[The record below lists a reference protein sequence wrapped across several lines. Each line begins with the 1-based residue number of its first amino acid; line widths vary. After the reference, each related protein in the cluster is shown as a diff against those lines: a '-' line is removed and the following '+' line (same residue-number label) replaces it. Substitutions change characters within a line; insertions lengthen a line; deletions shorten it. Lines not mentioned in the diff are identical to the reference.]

1 MLANHIWSF
10 AGDGDRDDV
19 SLSFLQPFASNT
31 TPQAWSFTLQ
41 TEATYNWEADDDE
54 WTVPIGA
61 FVSKVIDISGQKI
74 SLQGGPRYYAAGPDT
89 APDWGLRF
97 NLTFLFPT

>member
-19 SLSFLQPFASNT
+19 SLTFLQPFLSFT
-31 TPQAWSFTLQ
+31 TPDAWTFTVQ
-41 TEATYNWEADDDE
+41 TESTYNWEANEDE

-61 FVSKVIDISGQKI
+61 FVSKVVDIAGQKV
-74 SLQGGPRYYAAGPDT
+74 SFQGGPRWWAAGPDT

-97 NLTFLFPT
+97 NMTLLFPK